1 MKKVKTEESPVIHG
15 FKGFDKDMKC
25 RGFQFEEGKEYETD
39 RAKACESGF
48 HACEYPLDVFCYYK
62 PGMSVYHI
70 VEQSGRIDRNDG
82 DSKVASTKIKIGA
95 EIDIVGM
102 VKAGVK
108 FILDKVD
115 FTNTPATNTGD
126 RSAATNTGNRSAAT
140 NTGDQSAA
148 TNTGDRSAATNTGD
162 QSAATNTGYESAATN
177 TGDHSAA
184 TNTGYES
191 AATNTGYQSAATNTG
206 DHSAATN
213 TGYHS
218 AATNTGNRSAAT
230 NTGDESAATNTGDQ
244 SAATNT
250 GNRSAATNTGYQ
262 SAATNTGNRSAATVE
277 GKESIACGLGIKN
290 KAMGKLGC
298 WIVLSEWKKLKDGW
312 HIIDIQ
318 SAQIDGKKIKA
329 DTFYE
334 LVNGKFTECE

>member
-39 RAKACESGF
+39 RAKACGSGF

-140 NTGDQSAA
+140 
-148 TNTGDRSAATNTGD
+148 
-162 QSAATNTGYESAATN
+162 
-177 TGDHSAA
+177 
-184 TNTGYES
+184 
-191 AATNTGYQSAATNTG
+191 
-206 DHSAATN
+206 
-213 TGYHS
+213 
-218 AATNTGNRSAAT
+218 
-230 NTGDESAATNTGDQ
+230 
-244 SAATNT
+244 
-250 GNRSAATNTGYQ
+250 
-262 SAATNTGNRSAATVE
+262 VE

>member
-39 RAKACESGF
+39 RAKACGSGF

-126 RSAATNTGNRSAAT
+126 R
-140 NTGDQSAA
+140 
-148 TNTGDRSAATNTGD
+148 
-162 QSAATNTGYESAATN
+162 
-177 TGDHSAA
+177 
-184 TNTGYES
+184 
-191 AATNTGYQSAATNTG
+191 
-206 DHSAATN
+206 
-213 TGYHS
+213 S